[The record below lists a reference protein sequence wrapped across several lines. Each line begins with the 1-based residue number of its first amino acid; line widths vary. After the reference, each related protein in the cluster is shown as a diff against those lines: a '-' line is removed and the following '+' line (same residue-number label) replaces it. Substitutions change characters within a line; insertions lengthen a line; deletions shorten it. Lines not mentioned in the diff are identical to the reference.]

1 MFLTP
6 PDEKALR
13 ATAFAA
19 LIAYA
24 LQRDSGMCEYRPSFA
39 LFQVPSKPQLVR
51 VPKLSLPDD
60 AQQQFEAHNGAS
72 LKTVALSRSE
82 QARLTEAFRVEQ
94 RRQKFLPAKK
104 TIGKVTLELGPS
116 WWDGKQAVLVSFRY
130 QYSFDDHSLGDG
142 GSGSAVFG
150 GIVLQGEARRWKLSQ
165 VVPVLAAG

>member
-6 PDEKALR
+6 PDENALY
-13 ATAFAA
+13 AAAFAA
-19 LIAYA
+19 LSAYA
-24 LQRDSGMCEYRPSFA
+24 LQRERGMGEYRPSFSR
-39 LFQVPSKPQLVR
+39 FQLPGKPSVIR
-51 VPKLSLPDD
+51 VPKLSPPDD
-60 AQQQFEAHNGAS
+60 AQKQFEAHNGVS

-82 QARLTEAFRVEQ
+82 QARLTEAFRAEQ
-94 RRQKFLPAKK
+94 RRLKFRPAKK

-130 QYSFDDHSLGDG
+130 QYSFDDHSLGDSG
-142 GSGSAVFG
+142 AGSAVFG